1 MNQTNTSNTEGQ
13 LDQPNKSGL
22 ARRIG
27 LFDATMIVM
36 GGIIGSGIFMNPSV
50 VARQVHT
57 PALILGTW
65 LFGGLIALAGA
76 FIYAELA
83 TRRQSA
89 GGQYIYLRD
98 AFHPAVAFVFGWSLL
113 LVSHTGGMAAVAMTF
128 ARYFIDLTHAPVS
141 DGTVAVAALAS
152 LTLINC
158 FGVRQG
164 STVQSTL
171 MVLKII
177 AVIAL
182 IGAGYFLIDTP
193 TKAMQPSNQVPISFD
208 LFTSFGAAMVP
219 VLFAYGGWQT
229 ANFIA
234 GEVRDPKRNLPL
246 GLTIGVIGVVAL
258 YLSVNFI
265 CVHALGPDGLAKT
278 STPASEVM
286 QMALGNK
293 GAMFIAC
300 GIAIS
305 TLGFLSQSILTAPRV
320 YFAMAEDGLF
330 FKKVAWLHPRTQV
343 PIVAILLQ
351 GIFAIIIALWGTYE
365 QILSYVVSS
374 DFIFF
379 GLTAS
384 CIFIFR
390 RQLAGSTDDKKY
402 NMPGHPVTTA
412 IFIFICFL
420 VVANTIYKYPIN
432 TLIGMSIILTGIPV
446 YYIWARRKA
455 GT

>member
-1 MNQTNTSNTEGQ
+1 
-13 LDQPNKSGL
+13 
-22 ARRIG
+22 
-27 LFDATMIVM
+27 
-36 GGIIGSGIFMNPSV
+36 
-50 VARQVHT
+50 
-57 PALILGTW
+57 
-65 LFGGLIALAGA
+65 
-76 FIYAELA
+76 
-83 TRRQSA
+83 
-89 GGQYIYLRD
+89 
-98 AFHPAVAFVFGWSLL
+98 
-113 LVSHTGGMAAVAMTF
+113 
-128 ARYFIDLTHAPVS
+128 
-141 DGTVAVAALAS
+141 
-152 LTLINC
+152 
-158 FGVRQG
+158 
-164 STVQSTL
+164 
-171 MVLKII
+171 
-177 AVIAL
+177 
-182 IGAGYFLIDTP
+182 
-193 TKAMQPSNQVPISFD
+193 
-208 LFTSFGAAMVP
+208 
-219 VLFAYGGWQT
+219 
-229 ANFIA
+229 
-234 GEVRDPKRNLPL
+234 
-246 GLTIGVIGVVAL
+246 
-258 YLSVNFI
+258 
-265 CVHALGPDGLAKT
+265 
-278 STPASEVM
+278 M

-330 FKKVAWLHPRTQV
+330 FKKVAWLHPRTRV

-390 RQLAGSTDDKKY
+390 RQLAEGNDDKKY
-402 NMPGHPVTTA
+402 CMPGHPITTA

-432 TLIGMSIILTGIPV
+432 TMIGMSIILTGIPV